1 MDNFVKDVISL
12 PLVQKPSDDLEMLI
26 SQYTTQLR
34 DLLDKHALEKTR
46 MLPVHAHSPWF
57 DDTIIEAKQQR
68 RKLEKHSG
76 LTIHWGMF
84 KEQRNRT
91 QQLIKD
97 AILSFKVC

>member
-1 MDNFVKDVISL
+1 MFNFVKDVISL
-12 PLVQKPSDDLEMLI
+12 PLVQRPSDNLEMLI

-46 MLPVHAHSPWF
+46 MLPLHAHSPWF

-68 RKLEKHSG
+68 RRLEKQWRHSG
-76 LTIHWGMF
+76 LTIHWEMF

-91 QQLIKD
+91 QQLIND
-97 AILSFKVC
+97 A